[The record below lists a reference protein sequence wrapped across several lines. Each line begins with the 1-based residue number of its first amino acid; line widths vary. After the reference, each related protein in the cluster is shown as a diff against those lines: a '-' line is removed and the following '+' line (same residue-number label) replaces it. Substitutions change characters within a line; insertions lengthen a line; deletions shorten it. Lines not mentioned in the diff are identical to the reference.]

1 MFKFDIVWHILGLDT
16 EPRCTSSIGP
26 SSIQL
31 TLLPTILPQSDLHIP
46 GPGVDVSFEHIMP
59 SYQIRLIAI
68 AWLMDPKDSPVDGA
82 AAVRIGVAESIVT
95 LHRHPIGI

>member
-1 MFKFDIVWHILGLDT
+1 
-16 EPRCTSSIGP
+16 
-26 SSIQL
+26 
-31 TLLPTILPQSDLHIP
+31 
-46 GPGVDVSFEHIMP
+46 MP